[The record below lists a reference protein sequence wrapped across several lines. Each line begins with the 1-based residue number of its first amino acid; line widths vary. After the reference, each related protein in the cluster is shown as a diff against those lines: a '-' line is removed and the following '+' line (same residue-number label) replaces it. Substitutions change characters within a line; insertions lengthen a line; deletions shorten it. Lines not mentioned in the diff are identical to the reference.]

1 MAQRFYDPARKGT
14 LTLLET
20 ASTTPTVRRVIITSS
35 CVVLEPNEQEF
46 GAGRKSRPIQFVC
59 GTATNLSKA
68 YDIKTAPS
76 DEAAERMT
84 DVFEAYTTSKVI
96 AYQAAIDFAKDRKP
110 GFDLVHVLPGYIQGA
125 NELNEKASD
134 LHNGSNSA
142 TMGTALG
149 TIIDGPKLTAQVLLE
164 DVARAH
170 VLALDPEIAP
180 HLTNI
185 LTVGNGGKGIPWD
198 EMATL
203 IQRYYAQEVKLGIL
217 SPTKGQQDW
226 MTNFDVRSSEQALGY
241 RFAGGAEMVKSV
253 VDQYLQ
259 LRTM

>member
-1 MAQRFYDPARKGT
+1 
-14 LTLLET
+14 
-20 ASTTPTVRRVIITSS
+20 
-35 CVVLEPNEQEF
+35 
-46 GAGRKSRPIQFVC
+46 
-59 GTATNLSKA
+59 
-68 YDIKTAPS
+68 
-76 DEAAERMT
+76 MT
-84 DVFEAYTTSKVI
+84 DIFEAYTTSKVI

-203 IQRYYAQEVKLGIL
+203 IQRYYPQEVKLGIL

>member
-68 YDIKTAPS
+68 YDIKRAPS
-76 DEAAERMT
+76 DESAERMT

-203 IQRYYAQEVKLGIL
+203 IQRYYPQEVKLGIL

-226 MTNFDVRSSEQALGY
+226 MTNFDVKSSEQALGY

>member
-1 MAQRFYDPARKGT
+1 M
-14 LTLLET
+14 
-20 ASTTPTVRRVIITSS
+20 
-35 CVVLEPNEQEF
+35 
-46 GAGRKSRPIQFVC
+46 
-59 GTATNLSKA
+59 
-68 YDIKTAPS
+68 
-76 DEAAERMT
+76 M

-125 NELNEKASD
+125 NELNEKVSD
-134 LHNGSNSA
+134 LQNGSNSA
-142 TMGTALG
+142 TMGTVLG

-164 DVARAH
+164 DVAIAH
-170 VLALDPEIAP
+170 VLALDPKIAP
-180 HLTNI
+180 HLTN
-185 LTVGNGGKGIPWD
+185 LVVVGNAGKGIPWD
-198 EMATL
+198 EMAAL
-203 IQRYYAQEVKLGIL
+203 IQRHYPQEFKLGIL

-259 LRTM
+259 LRAM